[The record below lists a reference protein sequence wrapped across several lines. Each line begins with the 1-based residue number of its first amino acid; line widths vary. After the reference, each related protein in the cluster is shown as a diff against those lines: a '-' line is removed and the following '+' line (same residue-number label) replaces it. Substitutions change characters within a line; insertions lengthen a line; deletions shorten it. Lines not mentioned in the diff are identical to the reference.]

1 MSENLTATVNTS
13 TENNSERA
21 PAGGY
26 RALAVITFLFAVGGL
41 FLGLLSKLVDF
52 FAHST
57 IFGAAGGALDGS
69 LLGFLIHYV
78 KTISEAGIGTYLKE
92 TFTSFDVSNI
102 TLLLSSVGVAIAA
115 VLSLIL
121 MIASFCVGKTAKN
134 CAMTSAVIAFLAY
147 FGMFICNF
155 YTGRLTSD
163 TFEKSM
169 FDIPTAIVSG
179 VLLVCLWVAAL
190 ARRKGLGLL
199 NILLFVLTVLTGYA
213 MCNTSSLFLQLGVL
227 GGIDAIKSNIF
238 FGSATLA
245 FFVVLAFNV
254 IASSVRLNA
263 QKAYVFDTVRF
274 GLLLITAV
282 LAFISNGL
290 ETDWALFNTQL
301 LSVILMLAAPLAAF
315 LLSIVAAIVIANK
328 ANHNEIASDDL
339 LRAYGG
345 IPAQQPA
352 AATAEAYTAP
362 VGAETA
368 QDIAKNVTV
377 NVTPPAATE
386 PQPPQ
391 NVTVNVSPAMYGQ
404 QPMGMPFY
412 PMPYYVAPQPGMMP
426 GAAPAQQPAPA
437 PEAEAPAAPAPAPA
451 PEPAKEEPMT
461 EFERS
466 MAALAKGIEPEAP
479 AAPAPQPAP
488 APAPVFTQPAAAP
501 VQQAMPSSV
510 YDATQYTYD
519 SFINGLTPQEKNEFG
534 DLFIANKYGDLS
546 YLPAYVIGG
555 DNREFFSKVFIYVG
569 RYRGHISTSLL
580 DKLYLYV
587 NSRA

>member
-57 IFGAAGGALDGS
+57 MFGAAGGALDGS

-155 YTGRLTSD
+155 YTSRLISD

-199 NILLFVLTVLTGYA
+199 NILLFVLTMLTGYA

-245 FFVVLAFNV
+245 FFVVLAFNA

-290 ETDWALFNTQL
+290 ETDWALFDTQL

-352 AATAEAYTAP
+352 AAEAYTAP

-391 NVTVNVSPAMYGQ
+391 NA
-404 QPMGMPFY
+404 
-412 PMPYYVAPQPGMMP
+412 
-426 GAAPAQQPAPA
+426 
-437 PEAEAPAAPAPAPA
+437 
-451 PEPAKEEPMT
+451 
-461 EFERS
+461 R
-466 MAALAKGIEPEAP
+466 AKG
-479 AAPAPQPAP
+479 
-488 APAPVFTQPAAAP
+488 T
-501 VQQAMPSSV
+501 
-510 YDATQYTYD
+510 DA
-519 SFINGLTPQEKNEFG
+519 
-534 DLFIANKYGDLS
+534 
-546 YLPAYVIGG
+546 V
-555 DNREFFSKVFIYVG
+555 
-569 RYRGHISTSLL
+569 
-580 DKLYLYV
+580 
-587 NSRA
+587 